1 MPGKHV
7 PPGPGDLI
15 EKVNEI
21 VKAVPPTNGWMI
33 EFMGERA
40 EGAGVGE
47 GEGNGVGY
55 RIYVSGDTL
64 FVDELKDIPK
74 RYPHVDLMLI
84 HLGTSRRICEDDI
97 FSVIYDMCPYGWV
110 LRRNDDPG
118 AFNAAAYGDYGRGA
132 GHPTRPSY
140 SAGRYDS
147 NPL

>member
-33 EFMGERA
+33 EFMGGR
-40 EGAGVGE
+40 GE

-84 HLGTSRRICEDDI
+84 HLGASRRIREGDI

-118 AFNAAAYGDYGRGA
+118 AFDAAAHGDDGRDA
-132 GHPTRPSY
+132 GHPARSSY
-140 SAGRYDS
+140 SARRDDS
-147 NPL
+147 DSL

>member
-33 EFMGERA
+33 EFMSGSSDER
-40 EGAGVGE
+40 GKGE
-47 GEGNGVGY
+47 GERDGVGY

-64 FVDELKDIPK
+64 FVDDLKDIPK

-84 HLGTSRRICEDDI
+84 HLGASFC
-97 FSVIYDMCPYGWV
+97 
-110 LRRNDDPG
+110 L
-118 AFNAAAYGDYGRGA
+118 
-132 GHPTRPSY
+132 H
-140 SAGRYDS
+140 
-147 NPL
+147 